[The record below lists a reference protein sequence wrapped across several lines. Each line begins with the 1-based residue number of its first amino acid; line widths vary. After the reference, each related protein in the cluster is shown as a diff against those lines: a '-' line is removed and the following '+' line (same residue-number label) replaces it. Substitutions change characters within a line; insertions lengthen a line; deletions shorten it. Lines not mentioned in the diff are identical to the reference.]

1 MQTEIL
7 NISKDQSCEYLDLI
21 YALNQKNTPEV
32 GSLTNEDHLKKLLSQ
47 SNILLCAFNQSSL
60 IGFMVCMY
68 EGSRYQSEN
77 YLFFSSQ
84 LSQFIYIDRI
94 AVDLPFRQ
102 KGLGTQFYNELARIR
117 GERSVICCEVN
128 SKPLNEP
135 SIRFHKKNEFEECGT
150 KDFEDGHSVIYF
162 KKILSS

>member
-1 MQTEIL
+1 MVSWSACLT
-7 NISKDQSCEYLDLI
+7 SK
-21 YALNQKNTPEV
+21 
-32 GSLTNEDHLKKLLSQ
+32 
-47 SNILLCAFNQSSL
+47 
-60 IGFMVCMY
+60 
-68 EGSRYQSEN
+68 YQSEN
-77 YLFFSSQ
+77 YLFFSNQ

-102 KGLGTQFYNELARIR
+102 KGLGTQFYNELERIR
-117 GERSVICCEVN
+117 GERPVICCEVN

-135 SIRFHKKNEFEECGT
+135 SIRFHKKNEFEACGT

>member
-1 MQTEIL
+1 M
-7 NISKDQSCEYLDLI
+7 
-21 YALNQKNTPEV
+21 
-32 GSLTNEDHLKKLLSQ
+32 
-47 SNILLCAFNQSSL
+47 F
-60 IGFMVCMY
+60 
-68 EGSRYQSEN
+68 EGSKYQSEN
-77 YLFFSSQ
+77 YLFFSNQ

-102 KGLGTQFYNELARIR
+102 KGLGTHFYNELARIR
-117 GERSVICCEVN
+117 GERFVICCEVN

-150 KDFEDGHSVIYF
+150 KDFEDGHSVIYL

>member
-1 MQTEIL
+1 MQIEIL
-7 NISKDQSCEYLDLI
+7 SIPKDKSSKYLDSI

-32 GSLTNEDHLKKLLSQ
+32 GSLNNEDDLNKLLSQ

-60 IGFMVCMY
+60 VGFMVCMF
-68 EGSRYQSEN
+68 EGSKYQSEN
-77 YLFFSSQ
+77 YHFFSNQ
-84 LSQFIYIDRI
+84 LSEFIYIDRI

-102 KGLGTQFYNELARIR
+102 KGLGTCFYNELARIR
-117 GERSVICCEVN
+117 GERSIICCEVN

-135 SIRFHKKNEFEECGT
+135 SIRFHKKNEFEECGN

-162 KKILSS
+162 KKILSN